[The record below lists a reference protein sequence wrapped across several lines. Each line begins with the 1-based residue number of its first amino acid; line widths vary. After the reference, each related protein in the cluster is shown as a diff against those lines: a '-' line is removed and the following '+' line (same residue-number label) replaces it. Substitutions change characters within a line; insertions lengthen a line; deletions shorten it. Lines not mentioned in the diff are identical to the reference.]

1 MRDFHITEFSRY
13 TREEIET
20 LTEINPDAE
29 IKLHQVDGIK
39 YIRATNFLKRPDDLA
54 EFMSKFPA
62 EDKNLTVAAGQK
74 ADVGSSAPGFQ
85 QYIRNFYFRA
95 LNKNLFKIG
104 YDLKLH
110 KYNQKRT
117 EFDNFTNCCYPGM
130 KAYHKNYLPHTDR
143 FGIAANMYLT
153 DPGTPTSTSF
163 FRLRTSN
170 GTLIHNEFE
179 LSRAAHADIKDIQDR
194 YVYDSSEVGWEP
206 WVKFK
211 GNDFYEYYYDI
222 PAEYN
227 SMSMYRGNIWHSI
240 TYDASEKSKVRYSLV
255 TAMLQT

>member
-62 EDKNLTVAAGQK
+62 EDRNLTIQAGQES
-74 ADVGSSAPGFQ
+74 DVGSSAPGFQ
-85 QYIRNFYFRA
+85 QYISEFYFRE

-110 KYNQKRT
+110 KYNQRRT

-130 KAYHKNYLPHTDR
+130 KAYHRNYLPHTDS
-143 FGIAANMYLT
+143 FGLAANMYLT

-163 FRLRTSN
+163 FRLRTSS

-179 LSRAAHADIKDIQDR
+179 LSRAGDR
-194 YVYDSSEVGWEP
+194 DVQELQERYTYDSSGVGWEP
-206 WVKFK
+206 WVEFR
-211 GNDFYEYYYDI
+211 GNDFYEFYYEI

-255 TAMLQT
+255 TAMVQV